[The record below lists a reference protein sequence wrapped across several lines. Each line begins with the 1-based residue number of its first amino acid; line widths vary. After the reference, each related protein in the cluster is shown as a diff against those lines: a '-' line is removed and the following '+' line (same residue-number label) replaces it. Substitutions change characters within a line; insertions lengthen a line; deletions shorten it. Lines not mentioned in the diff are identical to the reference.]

1 MQQQQ
6 TIPSAPVHVKVA
18 LDNEFRRFLLSPT
31 TFDNLY
37 TKLKTL
43 FNLQTDFRIKFQ
55 DDENDWVLIMTD
67 QELVYATELSGS
79 PLRLQVK
86 TVDAEPNPLPTTQC
100 GRGKFGRGCRG
111 GRGGKGGKAREE
123 RLLQKSSRLTERI
136 GQLEAKLQ
144 SNNKLT
150 SERERILRWKITRL
164 QEKLAWVQ
172 SVHASLQTAEN
183 SEQQPAV
190 VPDNTAELPGT
201 PLPTEESTKSSP
213 PMRGG
218 HRGGC
223 RGGWR
228 RAMMEEGA
236 DHPCCRKGRKGRID
250 PELIANFRQ
259 CKANLQAARE
269 SGNAE
274 QINSCLEAFRAAK
287 IAKWEAR
294 AALRTQE
301 ASTDDE
307 QKA

>member
-6 TIPSAPVHVKVA
+6 TIIPSAPVHIKVA
-18 LDNEFRRFLLSPT
+18 HDNEFRRFLLSPI
-31 TFDNLY
+31 TFENLY

-43 FNLQTDFRIKFQ
+43 FNLETEFRIKFQ

-86 TVDAEPNPLPTTQC
+86 PVEAEAPLPANC
-100 GRGKFGRGCRG
+100 GRGGKVGRGCRG
-111 GRGGKGGKAREE
+111 RGDKGGWNNKTREE

-144 SNNKLT
+144 SPKLT
-150 SERERILRWKITRL
+150 SERERVLRWKVSGL
-164 QEKLAWVQ
+164 QEKLTWVQ
-172 SVHASLQTAEN
+172 TMLASLQTAN
-183 SEQQPAV
+183 SEQQPAA
-190 VPDNTAELPGT
+190 VPDSAELPNT
-201 PLPTEESTKSSP
+201 SLPMEEKSSP

-228 RAMMEEGA
+228 RAMMEGGA
-236 DHPCCRKGRKGRID
+236 DHPCRGKGRMARID
-250 PELIANFRQ
+250 PELVANFRQ
-259 CKANLQAARE
+259 CKANLHAARQ

-274 QINSCLEAFRAAK
+274 EIQACLEKFQAAK
-287 IAKWEAR
+287 AAKQEAR
-294 AALRTQE
+294 AALR
-301 ASTDDE
+301 A
-307 QKA
+307 

>member
-79 PLRLQVK
+79 PLRLQVQ

-150 SERERILRWKITRL
+150 SERERILRWKNHPVTGKI
-164 QEKLAWVQ
+164 
-172 SVHASLQTAEN
+172 SLG
-183 SEQQPAV
+183 AV
-190 VPDNTAELPGT
+190 
-201 PLPTEESTKSSP
+201 
-213 PMRGG
+213 
-218 HRGGC
+218 
-223 RGGWR
+223 
-228 RAMMEEGA
+228 RA
-236 DHPCCRKGRKGRID
+236 C
-250 PELIANFRQ
+250 
-259 CKANLQAARE
+259 
-269 SGNAE
+269 
-274 QINSCLEAFRAAK
+274 
-287 IAKWEAR
+287 
-294 AALRTQE
+294 
-301 ASTDDE
+301 
-307 QKA
+307 